1 MKSLFLLKWKLGI
14 QFLLYMYIFGHA
26 PNIVRICLWHKEYL
40 TTKLFGTSKFRLS
53 TFVLKGGF
61 VRPKN
66 NRIVWNNKIPCRIK
80 NFLWLIW
87 KRCHRSHR
95 YIIWSKKLAGQSNL
109 LLLWSKWINLSSFFN
124 CVIARVIW
132 FCSSILLWLEM
143 QWEPDPRFLH
153 GIPLFGD
160 EDWNRQK
167 ICPRSPRTCPVNS
180 LLLQISPLTYSN
192 PIKT

>member
-1 MKSLFLLKWKLGI
+1 MKI
-14 QFLLYMYIFGHA
+14 IYIYIYIFVHA
-26 PNIVRICLWHKEYL
+26 PNIFRICFWHKESL
-40 TTKLFGTSKFRLS
+40 TTTKLLVPAKFGHLL
-53 TFVLKGGF
+53 VLKGGF

-66 NRIVWNNKIPCRIK
+66 NKMVLEFCYLRIRVVFYLCIWNNKIPCRIK
-80 NFLWLIW
+80 IFLWLIW

-95 YIIWSKKLAGQSNL
+95 YIIWSKKLAGH
-109 LLLWSKWINLSSFFN
+109 LWSKWINLSSFFN

-160 EDWNRQK
+160 GDWIRQK
-167 ICPRSPRTCPVNS
+167 FCPRSPRTCPVNS
-180 LLLQISPLTYSN
+180 LLL
-192 PIKT
+192 